1 MSVSRKPPPGADDPN
16 KTHLFAADD
25 VYHAMGGTNCS
36 TEQWVFQQR
45 QKYGENKLKEAHGK
59 SLLSVIFWNFVNPLT
74 AILVAVLIL
83 ACIIQEWIEAVVVVI
98 VILLNAIVSIVQ
110 EWQSEQSMAAIR
122 HLGGA
127 TNATVVRD
135 GRKQQIALGDVVV
148 GDIVELRQGDV
159 VPADMRLME
168 SNRLEVDEAVLTG
181 ESVPVQKTL
190 PPLPAPAEGEF
201 DVAVG
206 DRTNMCFRQTNV
218 SQGSGRGVVV
228 SVGEKTE
235 IGKIAEKLS
244 EGGSK
249 KKTALT
255 LTMEYLMYF
264 LLAVG
269 VVFGLFIFTAFE
281 WNITNQALLYAS
293 ATLVAIL
300 PEAAIV
306 LITVT
311 MAISVRRMA
320 ASNAIVRNMTALEQ
334 LGKVTDICSDKT
346 GTLTQ
351 GKMRPACLV
360 LCQADGT
367 PGQQLIPDGPAHN
380 RRAVWSAPLNEFT
393 GTNAETLREAL
404 RALVL
409 CSTAKLVPVH
419 GHTEA
424 DPDELEGTGSP
435 TELALMEMAHKIV
448 YGLKDASLPTC
459 DSAHAHWEARG
470 TFDFDSTTKTMSTGW
485 HDPSTHSNL
494 VTVKGAPETILPR
507 CSNSP
512 GQNAA
517 LVEMMETL
525 AQKGLRVLA
534 VAQRTDLPL
543 PSPMDDITSKD
554 RAEVEK
560 DLKLLALVAIRDPPK
575 DSSIIAVKKCFSAG
589 IVVRMLT
596 GDHPS
601 TAEAIAKEIGIIP
614 DFRGPA
620 PKGMVMTGPVL
631 DAMTD
636 EELDAMKELPLIVA
650 RSSPASKVRMVE
662 ALHRRKK
669 VVAMTGDGVNDSPA
683 IKQADIGIAMGI
695 TGSDVTK
702 GVADIVLADDNFA
715 TIVSAVQEGRRI
727 FASISSF
734 VMHLLSG
741 NMAEAVT
748 LLVSLAYAVDEKGI
762 PVFVLSP
769 IAILFVNTV
778 TGSGPAI
785 GIALDEC
792 PPDLMN
798 RPPVH
803 HGIFTFEAILDCT
816 VYGFVMGGMTLLSFS
831 VYLYEVEGKNLDGSD
846 LPANCNTNEGENCGP
861 IKLARGAAFLTL
873 NTLLLVHAYNCRHQ
887 RLPFWKSPLNNRVLW
902 GSVLGGTVIAVIVL
916 YVPFINDQVFKHLGG
931 SWEWGMVAG
940 LSIVFMA
947 VCELY
952 KALKRATFPPLTAL
966 VDESTMIPKVI
977 PAPPPTAAL
986 APSPVVSP
994 VADSRAP
1001 PPTGG
1006 PTLEEGLSPTAQS
1019 GGAVPIAEPPSV
1031 PVPVNPSPA
1040 PALTASEAAVNAVVE
1055 EVREGQEAAGGDA
1068 MV

>member
-1 MSVSRKPPPGADDPN
+1 VGGLPPILAEDNGGADASARPDIQLNDPS
-16 KTHLFAADD
+16 KAHLFAADE
-25 VYHAMGGTNCS
+25 VFHVFGGTNS
-36 TEQWVFQQR
+36 SDAQWVNQQR
-45 QKYGENKLKEAHGK
+45 QLYGSNQLAEAKGK
-59 SLLSVIFWNFVNPLT
+59 SLASVIFWNFVNPLT
-74 AILVAVLIL
+74 AILLAVLIL

-98 VILLNAIVSIVQ
+98 VILLNAGVSIVQ
-110 EWQSEQSMAAIR
+110 EWKSEQSMAAIR

-127 TNATVVRD
+127 TSATVVRD
-135 GRKQQIALGDVVV
+135 GRKQQVPLGEVVV
-148 GDIVELRQGDV
+148 GDVVEMKQGDV
-159 VPADMRLME
+159 VPADLRLME
-168 SNRLEVDEAVLTG
+168 INRLEVDEAVLTG
-181 ESVPVQKTL
+181 ESVPVVKTL
-190 PPLPAPAEGEF
+190 ARLPAPKEGEF

-206 DRTNMCFRQTNV
+206 DRTNMCFRQTNIA
-218 SQGSGRGVVV
+218 QGSGRGVVV
-228 SVGEKTE
+228 CVGTKTE

-255 LTMEYLMYF
+255 LAMEYLMYF
-264 LLAVG
+264 LFGVGLVFAV
-269 VVFGLFIFTAFE
+269 FIFTAFRWE
-281 WNITNQALLYAS
+281 ISKEAILYAS

-346 GTLTQ
+346 GTLTE
-351 GKMRPACLV
+351 GNMRPAGLV
-360 LCQADGT
+360 LCDADGT
-367 PGQQLIPDGPAHN
+367 PHEQLIPDGPRHN
-380 RRAVWSAPLNEFT
+380 RRATWSTPLPELAGDDAT
-393 GTNAETLREAL
+393 LLRETL

-448 YGLKDASLPTC
+448 YGLQDASIPNL

-485 HDPSTHSNL
+485 HDPGTLSSL
-494 VTVKGAPETILPR
+494 VTVKGAPEAILPR
-507 CSNSP
+507 CANNP
-512 GQNAA
+512 GGNAL
-517 LVEMMETL
+517 LVETMEKL

-534 VAQRTDLPL
+534 VAQRTDLAL
-543 PSPMDDITSKD
+543 PAPTDDITASERQD
-554 RAEVEK
+554 VEK
-560 DLKLLALVAIRDPPK
+560 DLRLLALVAVRDPPK
-575 DSSIIAVKKCFSAG
+575 NSSIIAVKKCFSAG

-601 TAEAIAKEIGIIP
+601 TAEAIAKEIGIVP
-614 DFRGPA
+614 EGQA
-620 PKGMVMTGPVL
+620 PKGTIMTGPVL
-631 DAMTD
+631 DSMTD
-636 EELDAMKELPLIVA
+636 AELDAMTDLPLIVA

-683 IKQADIGIAMGI
+683 IKQADVGVAMGI

-702 GVADIVLADDNFA
+702 GVADIVIADDNFA

-727 FASISSF
+727 FTSISSF

-748 LLVSLAYAVDEKGI
+748 LLISLAFVTDTRDL

-792 PPDLMN
+792 PPDLMM
-798 RPPVH
+798 RPPVKE
-803 HGIFTFEAILDCT
+803 GLFTRETILDFT
-816 VYGFVMGGMTLLSFS
+816 VYGTIMGGMTLAAFS
-831 VYLYEVEGKNLDGSD
+831 IYIWGFAGGRSGLGYDCNGYYGKNCDDIL
-846 LPANCNTNEGENCGP
+846 
-861 IKLARGAAFLTL
+861 RGRGIAFLTL
-873 NTLLLVHAYNCRHQ
+873 NTLLLIHAYNCRHQ
-887 RLPFWKSPLNNRVLW
+887 RLPFWRSTLKNRVLW
-902 GSVLGGTVIAVIVL
+902 MSVLFGTLLCVPLL
-916 YVPFINDQVFKHLGG
+916 YIPFISETVFKHVGG
-931 SWEWGMVAG
+931 SWEWGLVAG
-940 LSIVFMA
+940 MTVLFMA
-947 VCELY
+947 FCEIY
-952 KALKRATFPPLTAL
+952 KMIKRAFFPPLYKL
-966 VDESTMIPKVI
+966 VDATKVAPKV
-977 PAPPPTAAL
+977 PPTTAD
-986 APSPVVSP
+986 PS
-994 VADSRAP
+994 
-1001 PPTGG
+1001 
-1006 PTLEEGLSPTAQS
+1006 EGVQT
-1019 GGAVPIAEPPSV
+1019 V
-1031 PVPVNPSPA
+1031 
-1040 PALTASEAAVNAVVE
+1040 
-1055 EVREGQEAAGGDA
+1055 
-1068 MV
+1068 